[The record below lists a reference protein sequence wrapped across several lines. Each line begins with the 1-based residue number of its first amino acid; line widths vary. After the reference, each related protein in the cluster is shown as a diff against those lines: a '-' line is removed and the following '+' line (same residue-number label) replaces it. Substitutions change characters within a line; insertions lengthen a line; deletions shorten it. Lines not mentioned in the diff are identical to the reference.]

1 MRQLAL
7 IILITM
13 NSSILPNVVYD
24 ECGAL
29 LYCDAG
35 CHNAESFYAGC
46 YHAESHYA
54 VCRYTEYRSAEYSR
68 GL

>member
-1 MRQLAL
+1 MSHPAL
-7 IILITM
+7 MILITK
-13 NSSILPNVVYD
+13 NSSILPNVVYA
-24 ECGAL
+24 ECAL

-54 VCRYTEYRSAEYSR
+54 VCRYTECRSAEYSR

>member
-1 MRQLAL
+1 MSHPALMIL
-7 IILITM
+7 IIM
-13 NSSILPNVVYD
+13 NRSILPNVVYD

-46 YHAESHYA
+46 HHAELHYA
-54 VCRYTEYRSAEYSR
+54 EYRSAEYSR